1 MKSATLAI
9 LTAPALLTLAAC
21 AEGER
26 EIPEQ
31 PEGEE
36 VLDVTSDAPAS
47 VQNYEPTADTAEGD
61 ATEEP
66 AESDDAMPE
75 ATE

>member
-36 VLDVTSDAPAS
+36 VLV
-47 VQNYEPTADTAEGD
+47 EG
-61 ATEEP
+61 ESE
-66 AESDDAMPE
+66 AESDVSSDDYETAD
-75 ATE
+75 

>member
-1 MKSATLAI
+1 MADDDIKPDAENSAAEVEGVTGE
-9 LTAPALLTLAAC
+9 PAT
-21 AEGER
+21 
-26 EIPEQ
+26 EQ